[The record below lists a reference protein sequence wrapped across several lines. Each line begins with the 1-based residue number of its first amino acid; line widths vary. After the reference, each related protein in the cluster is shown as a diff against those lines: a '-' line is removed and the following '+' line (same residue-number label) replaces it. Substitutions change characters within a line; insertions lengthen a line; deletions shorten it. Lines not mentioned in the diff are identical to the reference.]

1 MKNVILIIL
10 FLFSSILLSQKVEY
24 LYCKIINNNSEI
36 MEVWKDRCYLHWYGD
51 FLTVGTE
58 NREVLNLL
66 SPSSL
71 FDKSNFRVFIR
82 VDKVYYDQM
91 SNGGFYKKT
100 VFKEIDSNFELVIL
114 TSSYNNF
121 FMFALNPSMTL
132 VMDNLREKPK
142 KKRR

>member
-1 MKNVILIIL
+1 
-10 FLFSSILLSQKVEY
+10 
-24 LYCKIINNNSEI
+24 

-100 VFKEIDSNFELVIL
+100 IFKEIDSNFELVIL

>member
-1 MKNVILIIL
+1 
-10 FLFSSILLSQKVEY
+10 
-24 LYCKIINNNSEI
+24 
-36 MEVWKDRCYLHWYGD
+36 
-51 FLTVGTE
+51 
-58 NREVLNLL
+58 
-66 SPSSL
+66 
-71 FDKSNFRVFIR
+71 
-82 VDKVYYDQM
+82 M